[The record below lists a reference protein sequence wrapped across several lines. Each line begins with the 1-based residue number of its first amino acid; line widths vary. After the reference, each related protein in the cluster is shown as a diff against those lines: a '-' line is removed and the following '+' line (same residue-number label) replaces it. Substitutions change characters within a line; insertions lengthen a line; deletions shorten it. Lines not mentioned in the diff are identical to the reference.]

1 VEQTGPLEDFSPTVR
16 RTTTLDNQLK
26 FHFNFH
32 NAPVDVDVT
41 KPPPNPTCP
50 LNPSPNLPVSRPP
63 MPPELIG
70 IMIIIAATTFGVL
83 TRRGEKGE
91 GLRGRSL
98 P

>member
-1 VEQTGPLEDFSPTVR
+1 
-16 RTTTLDNQLK
+16 
-26 FHFNFH
+26 
-32 NAPVDVDVT
+32 
-41 KPPPNPTCP
+41 
-50 LNPSPNLPVSRPP
+50 